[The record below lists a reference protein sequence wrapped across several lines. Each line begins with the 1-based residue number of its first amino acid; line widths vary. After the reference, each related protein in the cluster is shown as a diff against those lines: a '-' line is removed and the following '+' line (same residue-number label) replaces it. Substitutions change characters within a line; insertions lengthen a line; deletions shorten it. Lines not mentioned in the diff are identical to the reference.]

1 MLYDDFFLASL
12 VSFSP
17 MPGRLVL
24 SAHTVARSCL
34 RQTLSGVWCLQSA
47 GVIMNFGEQ
56 QLIIAF
62 NLSGCSSL
70 LLTAHISVTA
80 FSNHD
85 IWRAT
90 YPLDHR
96 ATPCFRIDVLR
107 HGNWAMH
114 KMSPNTAL
122 ATRQIYKGG
131 KGRET
136 KYWAVNIWEQK
147 EVTGHV
153 DELIHCHSLWRWKIG
168 YYH

>member
-1 MLYDDFFLASL
+1 MLYDDFFLASS

-70 LLTAHISVTA
+70 LLTAHISATA

-85 IWRAT
+85 I
-90 YPLDHR
+90 
-96 ATPCFRIDVLR
+96 
-107 HGNWAMH
+107 
-114 KMSPNTAL
+114 
-122 ATRQIYKGG
+122 
-131 KGRET
+131 
-136 KYWAVNIWEQK
+136 
-147 EVTGHV
+147 
-153 DELIHCHSLWRWKIG
+153 
-168 YYH
+168 